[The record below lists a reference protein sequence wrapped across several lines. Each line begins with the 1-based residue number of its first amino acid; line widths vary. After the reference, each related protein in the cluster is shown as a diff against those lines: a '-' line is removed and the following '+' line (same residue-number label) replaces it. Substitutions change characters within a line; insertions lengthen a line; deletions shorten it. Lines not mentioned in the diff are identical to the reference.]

1 MEKALFLGS
10 AGNEMKLKSNR
21 WHHIKLFAG
30 IVAISFSPLA
40 VKLVSFSTSV
50 SAFYRSFYA
59 AVFFLLMSLFKYNEE
74 YGVNHFRWLI
84 PSIIAGIFLGID
96 LEVWHKTII
105 FLGAGPATFLGN
117 SQIIFITLFAAFIFR
132 EKIPV
137 MYFITVALVM
147 AGLYL
152 LTPAATATVGRMT
165 GYLLGLIVGFTYAG
179 MLIGLRYAK
188 SRSAGK
194 YPELL
199 SLSTVFSVSALV
211 IALYAVTVE
220 DAALVVWDGRSHAI
234 MMVTAFMCQTLGWY
248 LINNSLTEIPAHEGS
263 LLLMLQ
269 PLLATVWGCI
279 FFLEPLGPVQVFGII
294 LTLAGIIIYQWRY
307 ASKTSATR
315 LGFEE

>member
-1 MEKALFLGS
+1 
-10 AGNEMKLKSNR
+10 MKLTSSS
-21 WHHIKLFAG
+21 WYHLKL
-30 IVAISFSPLA
+30 IVGVAAISFSPLA
-40 VKLVSFSTSV
+40 VKLVSFSTTV

-59 AVFFLLMSLFKYNEE
+59 ALFFLLLSLLKYKEE
-74 YGVNHFRWLI
+74 YGVNHFRWLL

-117 SQIIFITLFAAFIFR
+117 SQIIFITLFAAFVFR

-137 MYFITVALVM
+137 LYYITVALVM
-147 AGLYL
+147 VGLYL
-152 LTPAATATVGRMT
+152 LTPSATATVSRPI
-165 GYLLGLIVGFTYAG
+165 GYMLGLIVGFTYAG

-188 SRSAGK
+188 ARSAGK

-199 SLSTVFSVSALV
+199 SLSTVFSTAALV
-211 IALYAVTVE
+211 IALYAVAVE
-220 DAALVVWDGRSHAI
+220 HSTLAVWDGRSHAI

-248 LINNSLTEIPAHEGS
+248 LINNSITEIPAHEGS

-269 PLLATVWGCI
+269 PLLATFWGCI
-279 FFLEPLGPVQVFGII
+279 FFLEPLGAVQISGII
-294 LTLAGIIIYQWRY
+294 LTLAGIIIYQLRY
-307 ASKTSATR
+307 ASTSGVK

>member
-1 MEKALFLGS
+1 
-10 AGNEMKLKSNR
+10 MKNTSN
-21 WHHIKLFAG
+21 KLSHVKLVVGVA
-30 IVAISFSPLA
+30 AISVSPLA

-59 AVFFLLMSLFKYNEE
+59 AFFFLLMSLYKYKEE
-74 YGVNHFRWLI
+74 FSVKHFRWLL

-96 LEVWHKTII
+96 LEVWHNTII

-132 EKIPV
+132 EKILL
-137 MYFITVALVM
+137 MYYITVALVM
-147 AGLYL
+147 VGLYL
-152 LTPAATATVGRMT
+152 LTPSATATVGRTT

-188 SRSAGK
+188 SRSAGD

-199 SLSTVFSVSALV
+199 SLSTVFSAAALV

-220 DAALVVWDGRSHAI
+220 DATLAVWDGRSHAI
-234 MMVTAFMCQTLGWY
+234 MMVTAFICQTLGWY
-248 LINNSLTEIPAHEGS
+248 LINNSITEIPAHEGS

-279 FFLEPLGPVQVFGII
+279 FFLEPLGALQVFGII
-294 LTLAGIIIYQWRY
+294 LTLAGIIVYQLRY
-307 ASKTSATR
+307 SSKTSGVR

>member
-1 MEKALFLGS
+1 MNITSNKWYYA
-10 AGNEMKLKSNR
+10 KL
-21 WHHIKLFAG
+21 LVG

-59 AVFFLLMSLFKYNEE
+59 ALFFLLMSLFKHKEE
-74 YGVNHFRWLI
+74 YGVRHFRWLL

-137 MYFITVALVM
+137 MYYVTVAMVM

-152 LTPAATATVGRMT
+152 LTPSATATVGRT
-165 GYLLGLIVGFTYAG
+165 VGYLLGLIVGFTYAG

-199 SLSTVFSVSALV
+199 SLSAVFWVAALV

-220 DAALVVWDGRSHAI
+220 HASLVVWDGRSHVI

-248 LINNSLTEIPAHEGS
+248 LINNSITEIPAHEGS

-279 FFLEPLGPVQVFGII
+279 FFFEPLGAVQVLGII
-294 LTLAGIIIYQWRY
+294 LTLAGIIIYQLRY
-307 ASKTSATR
+307 ASKTSGVR
-315 LGFEE
+315 LGFDE

>member
-1 MEKALFLGS
+1 
-10 AGNEMKLKSNR
+10 MKITTAK
-21 WHHIKLFAG
+21 WHYVKLVVG
-30 IVAISFSPLA
+30 IAAISFSPLA
-40 VKLVSFSTSV
+40 VKLVSFSTTV

-59 AVFFLLMSLFKYNEE
+59 ALFFLLMSVFKYKEE
-74 YGVNHFRWLI
+74 YGVKHFRWLL
-84 PSIIAGIFLGID
+84 PSVIAGIFLGID
-96 LEVWHKTII
+96 LEVWHKTIL

-117 SQIIFITLFAAFIFR
+117 SQIIFVTLFAAFIFR

-137 MYFITVALVM
+137 MYYITVAMVM

-152 LTPAATATVGRMT
+152 LTPSATATVGRT
-165 GYLLGLIVGFTYAG
+165 IGYMLGLIVGFTYAG

-199 SLSTVFSVSALV
+199 SLSTVFSVAALV

-220 DAALVVWDGRSHAI
+220 NAALVVWDGRSHTI
-234 MMVTAFMCQTLGWY
+234 MIITAFMCQTLGWY
-248 LINNSLTEIPAHEGS
+248 LINNSITEIPAHEGS

-269 PLLATVWGCI
+269 PLLSTVWGCI
-279 FFLEPLGPVQVFGII
+279 FFLEPLGAIQVFGIV
-294 LTLAGIIIYQWRY
+294 LTLAGIIVYQLRSP
-307 ASKTSATR
+307 SKTSAVS

>member
-1 MEKALFLGS
+1 MVI
-10 AGNEMKLKSNR
+10 KSNK
-21 WHHIKLFAG
+21 WHHVKLVAG
-30 IVAISFSPLA
+30 VAAISFSPLA
-40 VKLVSFSTSV
+40 VKVVSFSTSV

-59 AVFFLLMSLFKYNEE
+59 AVFFLLMSLFKYKEE
-74 YGVNHFRWLI
+74 YYVKHSRWFL
-84 PSIIAGIFLGID
+84 PSLVAGIFLGID
-96 LEVWHKTII
+96 LVVWHKTII

-132 EKIPV
+132 EKIPA
-137 MYFITVALVM
+137 MYYITVAMVM

-152 LTPAATATVGRMT
+152 LTPPATATVGRT
-165 GYLLGLIVGFTYAG
+165 AGYLLGLLVGFTYAG

-199 SLSTVFSVSALV
+199 SLSTVFCAAALV
-211 IALYAVTVE
+211 IALYAVTME
-220 DAALVVWDGRSHAI
+220 RAALVVWDGRSHAI

-248 LINNSLTEIPAHEGS
+248 LINNSITEIQAHEGS

-279 FFLEPLGPVQVFGII
+279 FFLEPLGAVQVFGIV
-294 LTLAGIIIYQWRY
+294 LTLAGIIAYQLRY
-307 ASKTSATR
+307 ASKTFGAR
-315 LGFEE
+315 VGFEE

>member
-1 MEKALFLGS
+1 
-10 AGNEMKLKSNR
+10 MKITSSK
-21 WHHIKLFAG
+21 WHHVKLVVGVA
-30 IVAISFSPLA
+30 AISFSPLA
-40 VKLVSFSTSV
+40 VKLVSFSTTV
-50 SAFYRSFYA
+50 SAFYRSSYA
-59 AVFFLLMSLFKYNEE
+59 AFFFLIMSLSRYKEE
-74 YGVNHFRWLI
+74 YGVRHSRWLL

-96 LEVWHKTII
+96 LEVWHKTIT

-137 MYFITVALVM
+137 MYYITVALVM

-152 LTPAATATVGRMT
+152 LTPSATVTVSRTM
-165 GYLLGLIVGFTYAG
+165 GYMLGLIVGFTYAG

-188 SRSAGK
+188 TRSAGK

-199 SLSTVFSVSALV
+199 SLSTVFSAAALV

-220 DAALVVWDGRSHAI
+220 HATLLVWDGRSHAI
-234 MMVTAFMCQTLGWY
+234 MMGTAFVCQTLGWY
-248 LINNSLTEIPAHEGS
+248 LINNSITEIPAHEGS

-279 FFLEPLGPVQVFGII
+279 FFLEPLGAVQVLGII
-294 LTLAGIIIYQWRY
+294 LTLAGIIIYQLRY
-307 ASKTSATR
+307 SSRTSGVR

>member
-1 MEKALFLGS
+1 MNIE
-10 AGNEMKLKSNR
+10 SNK
-21 WHHIKLFAG
+21 WHHLKLVAG
-30 IVAISFSPLA
+30 VAAISFSPLA
-40 VKLVSFSTSV
+40 VKVVSFTTSV

-59 AVFFLLMSLFKYNEE
+59 ALFFLIMALFKYKEE
-74 YGVNHFRWLI
+74 YYVNHLRWLL
-84 PSIIAGIFLGID
+84 PSVIAGIFLGID

-117 SQIIFITLFAAFIFR
+117 SQIIFITLFSAFIFR

-137 MYFITVALVM
+137 MYYITVVLVM

-152 LTPAATATVGRMT
+152 LTPPAPVTVGRMA
-165 GYLLGLIVGFTYAG
+165 GYMLGLIVGFTYAG

-199 SLSTVFSVSALV
+199 SLCVVFSVAALV
-211 IALYAVTVE
+211 IALYAT
-220 DAALVVWDGRSHAI
+220 AAEHAVLLVWDAGSHAI
-234 MMVTAFMCQTLGWY
+234 MMVTAFMCQTVGWY
-248 LINNSLTEIPAHEGS
+248 LINNSITEIPAHEGS

-269 PLLATVWGCI
+269 PLLATVWGYI
-279 FFLEPLGPVQVFGII
+279 FFLEALGAVQVFGII
-294 LTLAGIIIYQWRY
+294 LTLAGIIVYQLRY
-307 ASKTSATR
+307 ASKTSGV

>member
-1 MEKALFLGS
+1 MRITSNKWNHL
-10 AGNEMKLKSNR
+10 KLVVGVS
-21 WHHIKLFAG
+21 
-30 IVAISFSPLA
+30 AISFSPLA
-40 VKLVSFSTSV
+40 VKLVSFSSSV
-50 SAFYRSFYA
+50 SAFYRSLYA
-59 AVFFLLMSLFKYNEE
+59 AIFFLLMSLFKYKEE
-74 YGVNHFRWLI
+74 YGVKHFRWLV

-137 MYFITVALVM
+137 MYYVTVALVM

-152 LTPAATATVGRMT
+152 LTPSAEAAVSRTT
-165 GYLLGLIVGFTYAG
+165 GYILGLIVGFTYAG

-199 SLSTVFSVSALV
+199 SLGMVFAVAALV
-211 IALYAVTVE
+211 IALYTITAEHAT
-220 DAALVVWDGRSHAI
+220 LMVWDGRSHAI
-234 MMVTAFMCQTLGWY
+234 MMITAFMCQTLGWY
-248 LINNSLTEIPAHEGS
+248 LINNSITEIPAHEGS

-269 PLLATVWGCI
+269 PLLATVWGCV
-279 FFLEPLGPVQVFGII
+279 FFSELLDAVQVFGII
-294 LTLAGIIIYQWRY
+294 LTLMGITIYQIRY
-307 ASKTSATR
+307 SSKITGVSQ
-315 LGFEE
+315 GFEE

>member
-1 MEKALFLGS
+1 
-10 AGNEMKLKSNR
+10 MKFRSNK
-21 WHHIKLFAG
+21 WHYFRLLVG
-30 IVAISFSPLA
+30 IAAISFSPLA

-59 AVFFLLMSLFKYNEE
+59 ALFFLLLSVFKYKEE
-74 YGVNHFRWLI
+74 FGVNHFRWLL

-132 EKIPV
+132 EKIPAI
-137 MYFITVALVM
+137 YYIAVAMVM

-152 LTPAATATVGRMT
+152 LTPAATATVGRNV
-165 GYLLGLIVGFTYAG
+165 GYILGLIVGFTYAG
-179 MLIGLRYAK
+179 LLIGLRYAK
-188 SRSAGK
+188 SRSAGN

-199 SLSTVFSVSALV
+199 SLSTVFSVAALV

-220 DAALVVWDGRSHAI
+220 HTTLVVWDGRSHAI

-248 LINNSLTEIPAHEGS
+248 LINNSITEIPAHEGS

-279 FFLEPLGPVQVFGII
+279 FFLEPLGVVQGFGII
-294 LTLAGIIIYQWRY
+294 LTLAGIIIYQLRY
-307 ASKTSATR
+307 ASKTPTAR

>member
-1 MEKALFLGS
+1 MEIR
-10 AGNEMKLKSNR
+10 SNK
-21 WHHIKLFAG
+21 WHHVRLVVG

-40 VKLVSFSTSV
+40 VKLVSFSTTV

-59 AVFFLLMSLFKYNEE
+59 ALFFLIMSLFKYKEE
-74 YGVNHFRWLI
+74 SGVKHFRWFL

-132 EKIPV
+132 EKIPG
-137 MYFITVALVM
+137 MYYITVALVM
-147 AGLYL
+147 AGLYI
-152 LTPAATATVGRMT
+152 LTPAATATVGRT
-165 GYLLGLIVGFTYAG
+165 IGYMLGLIVGFTYAG

-188 SRSAGK
+188 SRSAGQ

-199 SLSTVFSVSALV
+199 SLSTVFSVAALV
-211 IALYAVTVE
+211 IALYAVTFE
-220 DAALVVWDGRSHAI
+220 HAALAVWDGRSHAI

-248 LINNSLTEIPAHEGS
+248 LINNSITEIPAHEGS

-269 PLLATVWGCI
+269 PLLATIWGCI
-279 FFLEPLGPVQVFGII
+279 FFLEPLGAVQVFGII
-294 LTLAGIIIYQWRY
+294 LTLAGIIIYQLRF
-307 ASKTSATR
+307 ASKTSAAR

>member
-1 MEKALFLGS
+1 
-10 AGNEMKLKSNR
+10 MKITSNK
-21 WHHIKLFAG
+21 WYHVKLVVGVA
-30 IVAISFSPLA
+30 AISFSPLA
-40 VKLVSFSTSV
+40 VKLVSFSTTV

-59 AVFFLLMSLFKYNEE
+59 ALFFLLISLFKYKEE
-74 YGVNHFRWLI
+74 HGVKHFRWLL

-96 LEVWHKTII
+96 LEVWHETII

-117 SQIIFITLFAAFIFR
+117 SQIIFIALFAAFIFR

-137 MYFITVALVM
+137 MYYITVALVM
-147 AGLYL
+147 TGLYL
-152 LTPAATATVGRMT
+152 LTPSASATVNRT
-165 GYLLGLIVGFTYAG
+165 IGYMLGLIVGFTYAG

-188 SRSAGK
+188 ARSAGK

-199 SLSTVFSVSALV
+199 SLSTVFSAAAIV

-220 DAALVVWDGRSHAI
+220 HSTLVVWDARSHVI

-248 LINNSLTEIPAHEGS
+248 LINNSITEIPAHEGS

-279 FFLEPLGPVQVFGII
+279 FFLEPLGTVQVFGII
-294 LTLAGIIIYQWRY
+294 LTLTGIIVYQLRY
-307 ASKTSATR
+307 SSKTSGVR

>member
-1 MEKALFLGS
+1 MEITSSK
-10 AGNEMKLKSNR
+10 
-21 WHHIKLFAG
+21 WHHVKLVVG
-30 IVAISFSPLA
+30 ITAISFSPLA

-59 AVFFLLMSLFKYNEE
+59 ALFFLLMSLFKYKEE
-74 YGVNHFRWLI
+74 DRVKHFRWLL

-96 LEVWHKTII
+96 LEIWHKTII

-132 EKIPV
+132 EKIPM
-137 MYFITVALVM
+137 MYYSIVAMVM

-152 LTPAATATVGRMT
+152 LTPSATATVGRT
-165 GYLLGLIVGFTYAG
+165 VGYLLGLIVGFTYAG

-199 SLSTVFSVSALV
+199 SLSTVFCVAALI

-220 DAALVVWDGRSHAI
+220 HTTLVVWDGRSHAI

-248 LINNSLTEIPAHEGS
+248 LINNSITDIPAHEGS

-279 FFLEPLGPVQVFGII
+279 FFLEPLGAVQVFGII
-294 LTLAGIIIYQWRY
+294 LTLAGIIAYQLRY
-307 ASKTSATR
+307 DSKTSGVR

>member
-1 MEKALFLGS
+1 
-10 AGNEMKLKSNR
+10 MKIRSDK
-21 WHHIKLFAG
+21 WHHMRLLVGVA
-30 IVAISFSPLA
+30 AISFSPLA
-40 VKLVSFSTSV
+40 VKLVSFSTTA

-59 AVFFLLMSLFKYNEE
+59 AIFFLFMSLFKYKEE
-74 YGVNHFRWLI
+74 YGVKHYRWLL
-84 PSIIAGIFLGID
+84 PSVIAGIFLGID
-96 LEVWHKTII
+96 LEVWHKTIM

-137 MYFITVALVM
+137 VYYITVAVVM

-152 LTPAATATVGRMT
+152 LIPSETETVGRTT
-165 GYLLGLIVGFTYAG
+165 GYMLGLLVGFTYAG

-188 SRSAGK
+188 SRSEGK

-199 SLSTVFSVSALV
+199 SLSTVFCVAALV
-211 IALYAVTVE
+211 IALYAVTME
-220 DAALVVWDGRSHAI
+220 HAALTVWDGRSHAI

-248 LINNSLTEIPAHEGS
+248 LINNSITEIPAHEGS

-269 PLLATVWGCI
+269 PLLATVWGCL
-279 FFLEPLGPVQVFGII
+279 FFLEPLGALQVLGII
-294 LTLAGIIIYQWRY
+294 LTLTGIIAYQLKY
-307 ASKTSATR
+307 ASKTSAVR

>member
-1 MEKALFLGS
+1 
-10 AGNEMKLKSNR
+10 MKITSNT
-21 WHHIKLFAG
+21 WHHIRLVAG
-30 IVAISFSPLA
+30 VIAISFSPLA
-40 VKLVSFSTSV
+40 VKMVSFTTTA

-59 AVFFLLMSLFKYNEE
+59 ALFFLLLSLFKYKEE
-74 YGVNHFRWLI
+74 YGARHFRWLL
-84 PSIIAGIFLGID
+84 PSVIAGIFLGID
-96 LEVWHKTII
+96 LEVWHKTILY
-105 FLGAGPATFLGN
+105 LGAGPATFLGN

-137 MYFITVALVM
+137 MYYLTVALVM

-152 LTPAATATVGRMT
+152 LTPSATATVGRTT
-165 GYLLGLIVGFTYAG
+165 GYMLGLVVGFTYAG

-188 SRSAGK
+188 SRSKGK

-199 SLSTVFSVSALV
+199 SLSTVFSAAALV

-220 DAALVVWDGRSHAI
+220 HATLLVWDGKSHVI
-234 MMVTAFMCQTLGWY
+234 MMVTAFMCQTMGWY
-248 LINNSLTEIPAHEGS
+248 LINNSITEIPAHEGS

-279 FFLEPLGPVQVFGII
+279 FFLEPLGAVQVFGIV
-294 LTLAGIIIYQWRY
+294 LTLTGIIAYQLRY
-307 ASKTSATR
+307 ASKTSSIG